1 MVSDTVADILTRIR
15 NASLAKNVST
25 IIQYSRMNLA
35 IIKIFKEEG
44 YIKRYVCN
52 ISTEKNKNGYPIGII
67 EVFIKY
73 TGWWIK
79 KPAFSI
85 IKRISKPGKRIY
97 CSYQDFSKRI
107 PELKD
112 GQGIAIISTS
122 NGIMNHYK
130 AINYKK
136 GGELL
141 CYIG

>member
-1 MVSDTVADILTRIR
+1 MVTDTVANILTRIR

-25 IIQYSRMNLA
+25 KIQYSRMNLA

-44 YIKRYVCN
+44 YIKSYVYN
-52 ISTEKNKNGYPIGII
+52 KNTQKNKKDHPIEII
-67 EVFIKY
+67 EIFIKY

-85 IKRISKPGKRIY
+85 IKRISRPGKRIY
-97 CSYQDFSKRI
+97 CSYHNFTKCI

-122 NGIMNHYK
+122 NGIINHCK

-136 GGELL
+136 GGELI